1 MAKGVKTGGRVA
13 GTPNKITAEIK
24 ALAREH
30 APEAIAK
37 LVKIIRTSESD
48 QASVAAVRELLDRGY
63 GKPTQFIGGDE
74 DNPIRTIQEIAL
86 VAPPG

>member
-24 ALAREH
+24 ALAREY